1 MKEAMT
7 YLYVTVKYA
16 SHHQPGRYSIEKGGV
31 KYWSLTYRE
40 RDTLFLLSNSAI
52 LSDEKE
58 DEIGS
63 GKHKLVQHF
72 SSQSWDRYA
81 LLHGRI
87 YRESANT
94 VASAPQPVNLS
105 KSGPKNSPFLF
116 SFFFFWKKKRAHT
129 SNLNPLKFF
138 STVLPWFP
146 FIWIKFPL
154 IFFSLLRF
162 WWSQSSIGR
171 TLYS

>member
-1 MKEAMT
+1 MT

-116 SFFFFWKKKRAHT
+116 SFFFLLEKKESTHIK
-129 SNLNPLKFF
+129 SEPFEIFF
-138 STVLPWFP
+138 YCPSLVP
-146 FIWIKFPL
+146 FYMDKIPID
-154 IFFSLLRF
+154 FFSLLRF